1 MLILELAVV
10 GSLILLNGFF
20 AMSELAVVSSR
31 KGRLQQMA
39 QSGSRGARRAL
50 KLVEDPTGFLST
62 VQIGITL
69 VGVLAGAYSGA
80 TLAEPLAESLGALP
94 WIDASA
100 DELAFVIVVVGITYL
115 SLIVGELVPKRL
127 ALSNAEGLAAAVAP
141 ILALLARVGAPLVW
155 FLRVST
161 EAVLMLLRV
170 RPEAA
175 STVTEEE
182 VKSLIAEGTSAGVFD
197 PAEQDMI
204 GRVLRLADRPVRAI
218 MVPRPDVIWLDADEP
233 ADAILDEI
241 RDSGHSRFPVARGDD
256 VDHAVGVV
264 HAKDLLEQQRR
275 TGAIDLTAVTRDPLF
290 VSDSMPILKLLDRF
304 RSSSVHMAL
313 VLDEHGSL
321 EGVVTPLDILIA
333 ITGDLPERD
342 GDSEPDAVRR
352 EDGSWL
358 LDGRMAID
366 EVERILDAPAI
377 ASQGDYTT
385 IAGFVLNRLG
395 HIPQPVESFA
405 WRDWRFEVVD
415 LDRRRIDNV
424 LATRIPAEP

>member
-1 MLILELAVV
+1 MLILELAIV

-50 KLVEDPTGFLST
+50 KLIEDPTGFLST
-62 VQIGITL
+62 VQVGITL

-80 TLAEPLAESLGALP
+80 TLAAPLADALGALP

-100 DELAFVIVVVGITYL
+100 DELAFAIVVIAITYL

-127 ALSNAEGLAAAVAP
+127 ALNDSEGIAAFVAP
-141 ILALLARVGAPLVW
+141 ILALLARIGAPVVW
-155 FLRVST
+155 FLRFST
-161 EAVLMLLRV
+161 EAVLALLRV
-170 RPEAA
+170 RPEPA

-182 VKSLIAEGTSAGVFD
+182 VRSLIAEGTSAGVFE

-204 GRVLRLADRPVRAI
+204 GRVLRLADRPARAI
-218 MVPRPDVIWLDADEP
+218 MVPRPDVVWLDADDP
-233 ADAILDEI
+233 ADAILDAV
-241 RDSGHSRFPVARGDD
+241 RDSGHSRFPVARGD
-256 VDHAVGVV
+256 VDQAVGVV

-275 TGAIDLTAVTRDPLF
+275 TGAIDLVAAMREPLY

-304 RSSSVHMAL
+304 RASNVHMAL

-321 EGVVTPLDILIA
+321 EGVVTPLDILVAIA
-333 ITGDLPERD
+333 GDLPERE
-342 GDSEPDAVRR
+342 GDDEPDAVRR

-366 EVERILDAPAI
+366 EVERILEAPAI
-377 ASQGDYTT
+377 ASEGDYAT

-395 HIPQPVESFA
+395 HIPQPGESFV

-415 LDRRRIDNV
+415 LDRRRIDKV
-424 LATRIPAEP
+424 LATRTPMES

>member
-31 KGRLQQMA
+31 KGRLQQLA

-50 KLVEDPTGFLST
+50 KLIEDPTGFLST

-80 TLAEPLAESLGALP
+80 TLAEPLADALGTLS

-127 ALSNAEGLAAAVAP
+127 ALSNAEGLASLVAP
-141 ILALLARVGAPLVW
+141 VLTILARAGAPLVW

-161 EAVLMLLRV
+161 EAVLAVLRV
-170 RPEAA
+170 KTTAS

-182 VKSLIAEGTSAGVFD
+182 VKSLIAEGTSAGIFE
-197 PAEQDMI
+197 PAEQDMV
-204 GRVLRLADRPVRAI
+204 GRVLRLADRPVRTI
-218 MVPRPDVIWLDADEP
+218 MVPRPDVIWLDANDP
-233 ADAILDEI
+233 DDAILDEV

-256 VDHAVGVV
+256 VDQAVGVV
-264 HAKDLLEQQRR
+264 HAKDLLEQQRQ
-275 TGAIDLTAVTRDPLF
+275 TGAIDLIAAMREPLY
-290 VSDSMPILKLLDRF
+290 VSDSMPILKLLDQF

-333 ITGDLPERD
+333 ITGGLPEREGD
-342 GDSEPDAVRR
+342 GDPDAVRR
-352 EDGSWL
+352 DDGSWL

-366 EVERILDAPAI
+366 EVERVLDAPAI
-377 ASQGDYTT
+377 ADGDYATL
-385 IAGFVLNRLG
+385 AGFVLHRLG
-395 HIPQPVESFA
+395 HIPKPGESFV

-415 LDRRRIDNV
+415 LDRRRIDKV
-424 LATRIPAEP
+424 LATRIVQAW

>member
-80 TLAEPLAESLGALP
+80 TLAEPLADALGTLS

-127 ALSNAEGLAAAVAP
+127 ALSNAEGLAALVAP
-141 ILALLARVGAPLVW
+141 MLTVLARIGAPLVW

-170 RPEAA
+170 KPETA

-182 VKSLIAEGTSAGVFD
+182 VKSLIAEGTSAGVFE

-204 GRVLRLADRPVRAI
+204 GRVLRLADRPVRA
-218 MVPRPDVIWLDADEP
+218 RSWC
-233 ADAILDEI
+233 
-241 RDSGHSRFPVARGDD
+241 RAR
-256 VDHAVGVV
+256 
-264 HAKDLLEQQRR
+264 
-275 TGAIDLTAVTRDPLF
+275 T
-290 VSDSMPILKLLDRF
+290 
-304 RSSSVHMAL
+304 
-313 VLDEHGSL
+313 
-321 EGVVTPLDILIA
+321 
-333 ITGDLPERD
+333 
-342 GDSEPDAVRR
+342 
-352 EDGSWL
+352 
-358 LDGRMAID
+358 
-366 EVERILDAPAI
+366 
-377 ASQGDYTT
+377 
-385 IAGFVLNRLG
+385 
-395 HIPQPVESFA
+395 
-405 WRDWRFEVVD
+405 
-415 LDRRRIDNV
+415 
-424 LATRIPAEP
+424 